1 MLILH
6 ADPVSGASNILK
18 LAKAFLLG
26 MNQKLPVPAP
36 NPKLQYRRS
45 TDIPLE
51 KRKIKI
57 AKVRINPCRGCYV
70 CLERTPD
77 NCGVTDN
84 MKKIIAMFLQ
94 AELVMWCFPMFYYGA
109 PSIMK
114 IFNEKLK
121 PYALQAGSSK
131 KRVLPASQKHIIV
144 SVCSFNTEEKNYTKE
159 IKQFDFLFEGKYHK
173 IFCSQGELFNIPQMK
188 PLTTKYLKFTKEAGA
203 EYAAYGKITAKTIA
217 QLSKPLLSGEDLIK
231 IEKINKR

>member
-1 MLILH
+1 MKVLILH
-6 ADPVSGASNILK
+6 ADPVSGANNILK

-26 MNQKLPVPAP
+26 MNQKLPS
-36 NPKLQYRRS
+36 RRS
-45 TDIPLE
+45 TDKFAE
-51 KRKIKI
+51 KRKIRV
-57 AKVRINPCRGCYV
+57 AKAKINPCRGCYV
-70 CLERTPD
+70 CLERTPE

-84 MKKIIAMFLQ
+84 MKKIIEMFLQ

-121 PYALQAGSSK
+121 PYALQTGSSK

-159 IKQFDFLFEGKYHK
+159 IKQFDHLFAGKYHK
-173 IFCSQGELFNIPQMK
+173 IFCPQGELFNIPQMK
-188 PLTTKYLKFTKEAGA
+188 PLTNKYLLFTKEAGT
-203 EYAAYGKITAKTIA
+203 EYAALGKISAKTMA
-217 QLSKPLLSGEDLIK
+217 QLSKPLLSEQDLVK
-231 IEKINKR
+231 IEKIKKR